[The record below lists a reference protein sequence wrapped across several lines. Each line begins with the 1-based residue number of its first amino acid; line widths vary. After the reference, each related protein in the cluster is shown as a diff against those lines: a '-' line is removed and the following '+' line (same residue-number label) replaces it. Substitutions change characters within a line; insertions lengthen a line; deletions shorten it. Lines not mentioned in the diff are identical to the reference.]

1 MEELRGINSEQLKQF
16 LEDARDLHGK
26 FGNPGKPTLNKLLDP
41 LNGSPNPPRITEIIS
56 LFENI
61 FFNDLEEMVQLL
73 ENEIERSE
81 SSDPSDIFS

>member
-26 FGNPGKPTLNKLLDP
+26 YGNPGKPTLKKLLDP

-56 LFENI
+56 LFENMY
-61 FFNDLEEMVQLL
+61 FDDLEEMVQLL
-73 ENEIERSE
+73 ENEIERRE
-81 SSDPSDIFS
+81 SSDPSDV

>member
-26 FGNPGKPTLNKLLDP
+26 YGNPGKPTLIKLLDP

-56 LFENI
+56 LFENMY
-61 FFNDLEEMVQLL
+61 FDDLEEMVQLL
-73 ENEIERSE
+73 ENEIERRE
-81 SSDPSDIFS
+81 STESF